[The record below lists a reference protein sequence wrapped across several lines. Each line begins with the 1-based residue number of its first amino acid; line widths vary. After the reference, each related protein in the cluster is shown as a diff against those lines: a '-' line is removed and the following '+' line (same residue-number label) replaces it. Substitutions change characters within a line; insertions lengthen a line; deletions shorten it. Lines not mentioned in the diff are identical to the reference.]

1 MTETHLNKGVIKM
14 NKHKTSVLSQS
25 FLSVTFL
32 TLLTFLTFFASNA
45 FANSSPKSEPTR
57 CVYPGPLGGTTL
69 YNNSYVAL
77 KSDPK
82 TVIEQCEYG
91 SSCRQDNRLDNGK
104 AQCIRSTTNVESPYY
119 NYACG
124 AYTEHILFQTNLEV
138 DCRCRV
144 TGTGHKYLN
153 PKDKNVDPEEGIVN
167 CANPN
172 KQKKSKWP
180 VKYGKG
186 PKFDVWYK
194 ESGITRWTGG
204 IFRPETR
211 EFFSVVRWTN
221 PNYQKAG
228 TIVAWN
234 IDTKNRRVVSGLYPD
249 KRRGMKEYGSG
260 YLSDG
265 IQKSHKKQPLTGPS
279 IMKWGSDGMIYLL
292 AGGSGESTDKR
303 REIIKIDPDTGA
315 RSLVWKAKNA
325 KYSPK
330 ADEKYGQCYRPNGK
344 YPKKSSVGIMALAF
358 AMGPDDEFYLSMRDV
373 RAGDGILKIS
383 ADAKTCTPISV
394 WGNAKGHNPGG
405 KQKKAPAYEHIG
417 KGKFIQFPVK
427 GMLYHDDPE
436 NGPMILG
443 VSKGD
448 MYSFALEDGFRSLE
462 TFENR
467 TYSGIGYTRM
477 VYMEKD
483 GRGFIMATGND
494 SGSHAMVELGVGTR
508 EPILADAKGNQ
519 DPIFKSA
526 YGVRRSVNMN
536 GALGN
541 ANRITMGGMMIDPQN
556 PDIVYGVLAWGGL
569 VQLELS
575 TFNSMT
581 WSY

>member
-1 MTETHLNKGVIKM
+1 M
-14 NKHKTSVLSQS
+14 NKFRTTNFLQNFIAGILVTSLVL
-25 FLSVTFL
+25 FVNNT
-32 TLLTFLTFFASNA
+32 
-45 FANSSPKSEPTR
+45 FANSSPKSEPSR
-57 CVYPGPLGGTTL
+57 CVYPGALGGTTL
-69 YNNSYVAL
+69 YNNSFVAL

-82 TVIEQCEYG
+82 TPIEQCDFG
-91 SSCRQDNRLDNGK
+91 SSCRQDKRLDNGK
-104 AQCIRSTTNVESPYY
+104 AQCIRSTTNEESPYY
-119 NYACG
+119 NYGCG

-144 TGTGHKYLN
+144 TGTGHKFLN
-153 PKDKNVDPEEGIVN
+153 PNDKNVDPEEGIIN

-172 KQKKSKWP
+172 KQMKTKWP

-186 PKFDVWYK
+186 PKFDVWK
-194 ESGITRWTGG
+194 KAKGATRWTGG

-221 PNYQKAG
+221 PNYQSSG

-234 IDTKNRRVVSGLYPD
+234 IDTKDRRVVSGLYPD
-249 KRRGMKEYGSG
+249 RRRGMKEFGSG

-265 IQKSHKKQPLTGPS
+265 IKKNQKKQPLTGPS

-292 AGGSGESTDKR
+292 AGGTGESSSKR
-303 REIIKIDPDTGA
+303 PEIIKINPDTGA
-315 RSLVWKAKNA
+315 RSLVWKAKN
-325 KYSPK
+325 KKFSSK

-344 YPKKSSVGIMALAF
+344 YPKQESVGIMALAF
-358 AMGPDDEFYLSMRDV
+358 EVGPKDEFYLSMHDV

-383 ADAKTCTPISV
+383 PDAKTCTPISV

-405 KQKKAPAYEHIG
+405 KQKSAPAYTHIG
-417 KGKFIQFPVK
+417 EGKSIQFPVK
-427 GMLYHDDPE
+427 GMLYHEDPE
-436 NGPMILG
+436 FGPMIYG
-443 VSKGD
+443 ISKGD

-462 TFENR
+462 SFETG
-467 TYSGIGYTRM
+467 TYSGMGYTRM

-483 GRGFIMATGND
+483 GRGFVMATGND
-494 SGSHAMVELGVGTR
+494 AGAHAIVELGVGTR
-508 EPILADAKGNQ
+508 EPIKADVKDMD
-519 DPIFKSA
+519 DPILKSR

-536 GALGN
+536 GSLGN
-541 ANRITMGGMMIDPQN
+541 GNSINMGGMMIDPKN
-556 PDIVYGVLAWGGL
+556 PDIVYGVLTHGAL

-575 TFNSMT
+575 TFNSMV

>member
-1 MTETHLNKGVIKM
+1 M
-14 NKHKTSVLSQS
+14 NKSIQTN
-25 FLSVTFL
+25 FLSTIIVTFL
-32 TLLTFLTFFASNA
+32 TIFTNNA
-45 FANSSPKSEPTR
+45 IANSSPTSEPSI
-57 CVYPGPLGGTTL
+57 CVYPGSLGGTTL

-82 TVIEQCEYG
+82 TPIEQCDFGE
-91 SSCRQDNRLDNGK
+91 SCRQDKRLDNGK
-104 AQCIRSTTNVESPYY
+104 AQCIRSTTNEESPYY
-119 NYACG
+119 NYGCG

-144 TGTGHKYLN
+144 TGTGHKYLDPN
-153 PKDKNVDPEEGIVN
+153 DKNTDPEEGIIN
-167 CANPN
+167 CANPTN
-172 KQKKSKWP
+172 QMKRKWP
-180 VKYGKG
+180 IKYGKG
-186 PKFDVWYK
+186 PKFDAWTK
-194 ESGITRWTGG
+194 NGITRWTGG

-211 EFFSVVRWTN
+211 EFFSVVKWTD
-221 PNYQKAG
+221 PSHVYSG
-228 TIVAWN
+228 SIVAWN

-249 KRRGMKEYGSG
+249 KRRGMKKFGSG

-265 IQKSHKKQPLTGPS
+265 VKQGSEKQPLTGPS

-292 AGGSGESTDKR
+292 AGGTGEASSSR
-303 REIIKIDPDTGA
+303 PEIIKIDPDTGA

-325 KYSPK
+325 EFSPK

-344 YPKKSSVGIMALAF
+344 YPKRDSVGIMALAF
-358 AMGPDDEFYLSMRDV
+358 AMGPKNEFYLSMHDV

-383 ADAKTCTPISV
+383 PDAKTCTPVSV

-405 KQKKAPAYEHIG
+405 KQKSAPAYTKIG
-417 KGKFIQFPVK
+417 EGKFIQFPVK

-436 NGPMILG
+436 NGPMVLG

-448 MYSFALEDGFRSLE
+448 MYSFSLEDGFRALE
-462 TFENR
+462 TFENG
-467 TYSGIGYTRM
+467 TYSGIGFTRM

-483 GRGFIMATGND
+483 GRPFIMATGNH
-494 SGSHAMVELGVGTR
+494 SGSHAFVELGVGTR
-508 EPILADAKGNQ
+508 EPITADVKNLD
-519 DPIFKSA
+519 DPLFKSA
-526 YGVRRSVNMN
+526 YGVSRSVNMN

-541 ANRITMGGMMIDPQN
+541 VNRVNYGGMMIDPKN
-556 PDIVYGVLAWGGL
+556 PDIVYGVLGHGAL

-575 TFNSMT
+575 TFNSMI

>member
-1 MTETHLNKGVIKM
+1 M
-14 NKHKTSVLSQS
+14 NKYQTTVLSQA
-25 FLSVTFL
+25 FLSATLVTFMAL
-32 TLLTFLTFFASNA
+32 FTSNA

-57 CVYPGPLGGTTL
+57 CVYPGPLGGATL

-82 TVIEQCEYG
+82 TVIEQCDFG
-91 SSCRQDNRLDNGK
+91 SSCRQDKRLDNGK
-104 AQCIRSTTNVESPYY
+104 AQCIRSITNEESPYY
-119 NYACG
+119 NYGCG
-124 AYTEHILFQTNLEV
+124 AYTEHILFPTNLEV

-144 TGTGHKYLN
+144 TGTGHKYLDPN
-153 PKDKNVDPEEGIVN
+153 DKNTDPNEGIIN
-167 CANPN
+167 CANPTN
-172 KQKKSKWP
+172 QMKRKWP
-180 VKYGKG
+180 IKYGKG
-186 PKFDVWYK
+186 PKFDAWK
-194 ESGITRWTGG
+194 RNGITRWTGG

-211 EFFSVVRWTN
+211 EFFSVVRWTD
-221 PNYQKAG
+221 PSHVYSG
-228 TIVAWN
+228 SIVAWN

-249 KRRGMKEYGSG
+249 RRRGMKEFGSG

-265 IQKSHKKQPLTGPS
+265 VKKGQPKQPLTGPS
-279 IMKWGSDGMIYLL
+279 IMKWGNDGMIYLL
-292 AGGSGESTDKR
+292 AGGTGEGTSTR
-303 REIIKIDPDTGA
+303 PEIIKINPDTGE
-315 RSLVWKAKNA
+315 RSLVWKAQNA
-325 KYSPK
+325 KHSPK
-330 ADEKYGQCYRPNGK
+330 ADEKYGQCYRPDGK
-344 YPKKSSVGIMALAF
+344 YPKERSVGTMALAF
-358 AMGPDDEFYLSMRDV
+358 EVGPKNEFYLSMHDV

-383 ADAKTCTPISV
+383 PDAKTCTPISV

-405 KQKKAPAYEHIG
+405 KQKKAPAYKHVG

-448 MYSFALEDGFRSLE
+448 MYSFALEDGFRALE
-462 TFENR
+462 TFENG
-467 TYSGIGYTRM
+467 TYSGIGFTRM

-483 GRGFIMATGND
+483 GRPFIMATGNH
-494 SGSHAMVELGVGTR
+494 SGSNAFVEFGVGTR
-508 EPILADAKGNQ
+508 EPIKADVKNLD
-519 DPIFKSA
+519 DPLFKSA

-541 ANRITMGGMMIDPQN
+541 VNRVNYGGMMIDPKN
-556 PDIVYGVLAWGGL
+556 PDIVYGVLGHGAL

-575 TFNSMT
+575 TFNSMI